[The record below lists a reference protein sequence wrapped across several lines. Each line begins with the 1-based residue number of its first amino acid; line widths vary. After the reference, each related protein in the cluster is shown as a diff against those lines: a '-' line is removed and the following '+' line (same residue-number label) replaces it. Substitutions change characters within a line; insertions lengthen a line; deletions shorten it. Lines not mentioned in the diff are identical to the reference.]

1 MAKVLV
7 KRKEIVNF
15 VTRVLKNAG
24 ANEVKV

>member
-15 VTRVLKNAG
+15 VKRVLKNAG